1 MNRWQGLFVSCLILA
16 FLTVLTK
23 QDAHAFDYYQ
33 PDETGIKAS
42 AMGRAFVAVA
52 DDLSTT
58 YWNPAGLAYRKRLE
72 IGGAIKLIPYLAPS
86 SFNLIFP
93 FDLLS
98 VGLEY
103 DERFFKQG
111 ETLVFTVLL
120 GGGREIAP
128 SLALGGNL
136 SLVSQSYSKSSAGQ
150 AGYGFN
156 LGLGAL
162 MGGSLI
168 GMGEEWSF
176 GSMLRSP
183 DLLWWTSA
191 SPSEKG
197 ATNAF
202 SVTSPPR
209 WTIVGASFRPQGAAF
224 RRGNEMTIAADLD
237 LIPWT
242 LTSPPGDHNP
252 TGAGVSQPQAV
263 EVRFHLGVEKMFE
276 GIPVR
281 GGLYTQQ
288 AVGAGSGNQVI
299 VVPTLGAGFI
309 DRNWQVGVSLESTS
323 LISLQV
329 VPEGLAVKIYGSV
342 GF

>member
-1 MNRWQGLFVSCLILA
+1 MLVSLIA
-16 FLTVLTK
+16 FLTK
-23 QDAHAFDYYQ
+23 QDARAFDYYQ

-52 DDLSTT
+52 DDLSAA

-72 IGGAIKLIPYLAPS
+72 MGGAIKLIPYLAPS
-86 SFNLIFP
+86 SFNLILP
-93 FDLLS
+93 FDPLS
-98 VGLEY
+98 IGLQY
-103 DERFFKQG
+103 DERFFKRG
-111 ETLVFTVLL
+111 ETLVFNVLL

-136 SLVSQSYSKSSAGQ
+136 SLVSQSYNKASADQ
-150 AGYGFN
+150 AGYGFS
-156 LGLGAL
+156 LGVGAL

-183 DLLWWTSA
+183 DLIWWTSA
-191 SPSEKG
+191 KPSEKG
-197 ATNAF
+197 SNSAF
-202 SVTSPPR
+202 SVTAPPR
-209 WTIVGASFRPQGAAF
+209 WTVVGASFRPRGAAF

-237 LIPWT
+237 LIPWV

-263 EVRFHLGVEKMFE
+263 EVRFHLGIEKIFE

-288 AVGAGSGNQVI
+288 SVGAGSGNQVI
-299 VVPTLGAGFI
+299 VVPTLGTGFI
-309 DRNWQVGVSLESTS
+309 DRNWQVGVSLENTS
-323 LISLQV
+323 LISLQAL
-329 VPEGLAVKIYGSV
+329 PEGFIIKVYGSV